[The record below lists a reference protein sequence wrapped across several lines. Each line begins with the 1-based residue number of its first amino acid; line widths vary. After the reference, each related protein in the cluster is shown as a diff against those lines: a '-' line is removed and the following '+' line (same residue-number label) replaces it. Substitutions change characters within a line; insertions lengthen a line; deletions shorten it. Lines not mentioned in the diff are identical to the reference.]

1 MSKRAFFLWLGAF
14 VTKNAPWVVLFFAL
28 LVGAALYYIRE
39 FPIRSSYLDL
49 LPLGD
54 PLVEKYESVQ
64 AELRGLDVAAILLK
78 LENPP
83 EDPAERARLLFAC
96 ADRVIAK
103 LDPAVIAR
111 ASYFL
116 QAQERIPPELL
127 IFRTLY
133 PEERERL
140 SAIVAELSA
149 YLSRLAEVQG
159 ISLPAELPNDPEEL
173 DRVLGALVG
182 AGQSALKL
190 FAEIPEIRDLL
201 VEAGEIVKRAQSRTV
216 PAEAGQPLLSLDHT
230 RLVIQVWPTQ
240 PVYASQEFNRRVR
253 DELRRAVAAAEIS
266 RLGVTAGFTGGYIHS
281 TEVEDSIRR
290 DMAWVTILSTFL
302 IVLFT
307 LLALGSPIL
316 SVLALLPVAISAILT
331 VAWAKFSVNGFNLLT
346 TFLPALVLGLG
357 IDYSLHLFS
366 RFSEARRDG
375 ASFAEA
381 VLSAVEAKGVASLV
395 AAATT
400 AAVFCCLLFS
410 RSRALW
416 ELGFIMS
423 LGIGISFV
431 SVFTLGPAF
440 LVLTG
445 RIFPKLRG
453 RPLLD
458 RERLYRPYRNLL
470 LLRRGVILFS
480 LILTAVAL
488 AKAVRVEFKFASGEL
503 VPPTS
508 AQAVLQE
515 IVENFGGEIWLGDVF
530 RVFVSDPRELGP
542 LSEKLKAHPLV
553 DSVLSARALLP
564 WELLGE
570 ATKLQNIPVSQAKDG
585 LSALSSLLERW
596 PELGSQMEETAALF
610 SLLELRALLLGEAR
624 KALVFSK
631 RAEDFFELAEEIKA
645 TDPAPIQE
653 ALSAMNEALG
663 SLEAFAQK
671 LRALPSEE
679 KLIEQIL
686 ALLPEEIR
694 SQYRIS
700 RGYILELRVR
710 PALYQG
716 RNLEE
721 FVNWLRGFDVD
732 YVGSPEIQLALEH
745 HMRRDFFFTSGLAL
759 FFIFLVVLVDFRKP
773 QRALLS
779 LVPLAMGYA
788 FMLGGMAALR
798 LRFNFTN
805 IVISPLLI
813 GLGVD
818 GAVHFLH
825 RYYEEEEKHE
835 REAAILAAAATT
847 GPTLGS
853 YLTTMASFGAL
864 LSAHTPGLRFL
875 GASALLGL
883 GFTTLWTCLFLPALV
898 AELQKTKGGTKVP

>member
-1 MSKRAFFLWLGAF
+1 MPKRALFLEFGAF
-14 VTKNAPWVVLFFAL
+14 VTKRAAFVLFLFAA
-28 LVGAALYYIRE
+28 LVAVALYYIRE
-39 FPIRSSYLDL
+39 FPIRSSYLEL
-49 LPLGD
+49 LPWGD
-54 PLVEKYESVQ
+54 PLVERYESVQ

-78 LENPP
+78 LETPP
-83 EDPAERARLLFAC
+83 EDPTARAQLLFAA
-96 ADRVIAK
+96 ADRIIAE
-103 LDPAVIAR
+103 LDPAVVAR

-116 QAQERIPPELL
+116 QAQEKIPPELL
-127 IFRTLY
+127 VFRTLY

-159 ISLPAELPNDPEEL
+159 ISIPEELPDDPEEL
-173 DRVLGALVG
+173 DRLLGTFIRTG
-182 AGQSALKL
+182 RSALRL
-190 FAEIPEIRDLL
+190 FAELPEIRELL
-201 VEAGEIVKRAQSRTV
+201 LEASEIIKRAQSRTV
-216 PAEAGQPLLSLDHT
+216 PAEVGQPLLSLDHT

-253 DELRRAVAAAEIS
+253 DELRRAVSAADIS
-266 RLGVTAGFTGGYIHS
+266 RLGITAGFTGGYIYS
-281 TEVEDSIRR
+281 TEVEDSIRH
-290 DMAWVTILSTFL
+290 DMALVTILSGLL

-307 LLALGSPIL
+307 LLALGSPVL
-316 SVLALLPVAISAILT
+316 SVLALLPVAVAALLA

-375 ASFAEA
+375 VPFERAI
-381 VLSAVEAKGVASLV
+381 LSAIQTKGAASLV

-416 ELGFIMS
+416 ELGVIMS
-423 LGIGISFV
+423 LGIVISFV
-431 SVFTLGPAF
+431 SVFTLGPAL
-440 LVLTG
+440 LVLAG
-445 RIFPKLRG
+445 KIFPKLRG
-453 RPLLD
+453 RPLLH

-470 LLRRGVILFS
+470 LLRRGIILFC
-480 LILTAVAL
+480 LILTALAL
-488 AKAVRVEFKFASGEL
+488 AKAARVEFKFASGEL

-508 AQAVLQE
+508 AQAVLRE
-515 IVENFGGEIWLGDVF
+515 IVENFGGELWLGEVF
-530 RVFVSDPRELGP
+530 RVFVPDVRDLGP

-570 ATKLQNIPVSQAKDG
+570 AAKLQNIPVSQAKDG
-585 LSALSSLLERW
+585 LSSLSSLLERW
-596 PELGSQMEETAALF
+596 PELGLQLEETAALF
-610 SLLELRALLLGEAR
+610 SLLELRALLSGEAR

-631 RAEDFFELAEEIKA
+631 RAEDLFELAEEVKA

-653 ALSAMNEALG
+653 ALSVMNEALA

-671 LRALPSEE
+671 LRALPPEE
-679 KLIEQIL
+679 ILIEQIL

-694 SQYRIS
+694 AQYRIS
-700 RGYILELRVR
+700 RGYIIELRVR
-710 PALYQG
+710 PDLYQG
-716 RNLEE
+716 KNLEQ
-721 FVNWLRGFDVD
+721 FVNWLRGFGVD

-745 HMRRDFFFTSGLAL
+745 HMRQDFFFTSGLAL
-759 FFIFLVVLVDFRKP
+759 LFIFLVVFADFRRP
-773 QRALLS
+773 QRAILS
-779 LVPLAMGYA
+779 LLPLAMGYA
-788 FMLGGMAALR
+788 FMLGGMASLR

-805 IVISPLLI
+805 IVISPLLL

-825 RYYEEEEKHE
+825 RYYEEEERNE
-835 REAAILAAAATT
+835 REAAIWAAAATT

-853 YLTTMASFGAL
+853 YLTTMASFGSL
-864 LSAHTPGLRFL
+864 LGARTPGLRFL

-883 GFTTLWTCLFLPALV
+883 GFTALWTCLFLPALV
-898 AELQKTKGGTKVP
+898 AELQKAKGGTKVP

>member
-1 MSKRAFFLWLGAF
+1 MSKRAFFLRFGAF
-14 VTKNAPWVVLFFAL
+14 VTKHAPWVVLLFAV
-28 LVGAALYYIRE
+28 LVGAALYYIQE

-49 LPLGD
+49 LPWGD
-54 PLVEKYESVQ
+54 PLVERYESVQ

-78 LENPP
+78 LETPP
-83 EDPAERARLLFAC
+83 EDLAERARLLFTA
-96 ADRVIAK
+96 ADRIIAA
-103 LDPAVIAR
+103 LDPAVVAR

-116 QAQERIPPELL
+116 QAQEKIPPELL

-149 YLSRLAEVQG
+149 YLSRLAGVQG
-159 ISLPAELPNDPEEL
+159 ISFPEEL
-173 DRVLGALVG
+173 PDDPQELDRILGALVE
-182 AGQSALKL
+182 AAQSALKL

-201 VEAGEIVKRAQSRTV
+201 VEASEIVKRAQSRTV
-216 PAEAGQPLLSLDHT
+216 PAEVGQPLLSLDHT

-240 PVYASQEFNRRVR
+240 PVYASQAFNRRVR
-253 DELRRAVAAAEIS
+253 DELRRAASAADLS
-266 RLGVTAGFTGGYIHS
+266 RPGITAGFTGGYIHA
-281 TEVEDSIRR
+281 TEVEDSILR
-290 DMAWVTILSTFL
+290 DMALVTILSAFL

-307 LLALGSPIL
+307 LFALGSPIL
-316 SVLALLPVAISAILT
+316 AFLALLPVGASAMLT
-331 VAWAKFSVNGFNLLT
+331 VAWAKFAVNGFNLLT

-357 IDYSLHLFS
+357 IDYSLHLLS

-375 ASFAEA
+375 APFVEA
-381 VLSAVEAKGVASLV
+381 VLAAVQTKGVASLV
-395 AAATT
+395 AATTT

-416 ELGFIMS
+416 ELGVIMS
-423 LGIGISFV
+423 LGIVISFV
-431 SVFTLGPAF
+431 SVFALGPALLI
-440 LVLTG
+440 LVG
-445 RIFPKLRG
+445 KAFPKLRG
-453 RPLLD
+453 RPLLH

-470 LLRRGVILFS
+470 LFRRGIILFC
-480 LILTAVAL
+480 LVLTALAL

-508 AQAVLQE
+508 AQAVLRE
-515 IVENFGGEIWLGDVF
+515 IMANFGGEIWLGDVF
-530 RVFVSDPRELGP
+530 RVFVSDARDLGP

-570 ATKLQNIPVSQAKDG
+570 AAKLQNIPVSQAKDG
-585 LSALSSLLERW
+585 LSSLASLLERW
-596 PELGSQMEETAALF
+596 PELGSQMEETAAMF

-624 KALVFSK
+624 KALVFSR
-631 RAEDFFELAEEIKA
+631 RAEDFFELAEEVKA

-653 ALSAMNEALG
+653 ALSVMNEALG

-686 ALLPEEIR
+686 ALLPGEIR
-694 SQYRIS
+694 AQYRIS
-700 RGYILELRVR
+700 RGYIIELRVR

-721 FVNWLRGFDVD
+721 FVNWLRGLGVD

-745 HMRRDFFFTSGLAL
+745 HMRRDFFFTSGLAFL
-759 FFIFLVVLVDFRKP
+759 FIFLVVFADFRKP

-788 FMLGGMAALR
+788 FMLGGMASLG

-835 REAAILAAAATT
+835 REAAIWAAAATT

-883 GFTTLWTCLFLPALV
+883 GFTTLWTCLFLPALA
-898 AELQKTKGGTKVP
+898 AELQKARGGTKVL

>member
-28 LVGAALYYIRE
+28 LVGAALSYIRE

-83 EDPAERARLLFAC
+83 EDPAGRARLLFAA
-96 ADRVIAK
+96 ADRVIAE

-127 IFRTLY
+127 IFRALY

-140 SAIVAELSA
+140 SVIVAELSA

-416 ELGFIMS
+416 ELGVIMS

-431 SVFTLGPAF
+431 SVFTLGPAL

-530 RVFVSDPRELGP
+530 RVFVPDPRELGP

-610 SLLELRALLLGEAR
+610 SLFELRALLLGEAR

-645 TDPAPIQE
+645 TDPVPIQE

-679 KLIEQIL
+679 KLMEQIL

-700 RGYILELRVR
+700 RGYILEIRVR

-883 GFTTLWTCLFLPALV
+883 GFTTLWMCLFLPALV